1 MTLLRFVQDL
11 ENFYNC
17 KLSSLG
23 RVISILNQNDHF
35 ILQRGTLY
43 FKIISLQDWLW
54 WIGWGWGGRNDKD
67 TFSKKSYGRTK
78 YFHTNNV
85 KARKGIKV
93 KHKTTKQKK
102 IFEDDWV
109 YLIIFLPITTSG
121 WICIN
126 SRIFI
131 SALWCLCPGGEDW
144 WVRGWTTGQ
153 LGTLGRP
160 GHNWLCQSQAE
171 HWAGTPATIRPQLP
185 AC

>member
-93 KHKTTKQKK
+93 QHKTNLKMTEY
-102 IFEDDWV
+102 IYYFPPNHHLWA
-109 YLIIFLPITTSG
+109 G

-126 SRIFI
+126 SCIFI

-144 WVRGWTTGQ
+144 WVRGWTTGHT
-153 LGTLGRP
+153 G
-160 GHNWLCQSQAE
+160 QAR
-171 HWAGTPATIRPQLP
+171 A
-185 AC
+185 

>member
-93 KHKTTKQKK
+93 QHKTTKQKK
-102 IFEDDWV
+102 IYKDDWV
-109 YLIIFLPITTSG
+109 YLIIVVSSYLHYG
-121 WICIN
+121 VYV
-126 SRIFI
+126 
-131 SALWCLCPGGEDW
+131 PGGKIDEWEGGPLD
-144 WVRGWTTGQ
+144 TGQ
-153 LGTLGRP
+153 AR
-160 GHNWLCQSQAE
+160 A
-171 HWAGTPATIRPQLP
+171 
-185 AC
+185 